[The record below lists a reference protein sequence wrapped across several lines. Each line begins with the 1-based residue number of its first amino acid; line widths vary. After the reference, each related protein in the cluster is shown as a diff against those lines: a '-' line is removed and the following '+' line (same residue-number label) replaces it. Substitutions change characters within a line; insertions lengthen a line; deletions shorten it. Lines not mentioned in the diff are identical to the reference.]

1 LLRWFAK
8 SFLAAM
14 RAKFGFAPG
23 FVFVNSG
30 TVLTLALHDH
40 NSKPF
45 RSPLGVA
52 GNRPHVN
59 KIRRKRAAQL
69 PFRRANKSKASN
81 PDALNLNYSFFLGK
95 LSHRKPHECMNTLL
109 PAASKETP

>member
-1 LLRWFAK
+1 MKTNWLIPGILASLLVFA
-8 SFLAAM
+8 
-14 RAKFGFAPG
+14 
-23 FVFVNSG
+23 
-30 TVLTLALHDH
+30 
-40 NSKPF
+40 
-45 RSPLGVA
+45 VA
-52 GNRPHVN
+52 GCNRPHVN